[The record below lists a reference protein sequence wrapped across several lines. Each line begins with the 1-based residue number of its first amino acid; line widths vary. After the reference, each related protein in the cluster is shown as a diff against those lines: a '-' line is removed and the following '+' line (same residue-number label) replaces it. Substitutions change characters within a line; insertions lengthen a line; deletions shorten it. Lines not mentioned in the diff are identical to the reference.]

1 MSSEQLENTNNN
13 LEHDKL
19 IRSKNTHR
27 VDINHL
33 MFKIRENE
41 SKAKKENLFLFILV
55 FSIILSV
62 GLVLSF

>member
-1 MSSEQLENTNNN
+1 MSSEQ
-13 LEHDKL
+13 DKL
-19 IRSKNTHR
+19 IGSNKTHR

-33 MFKIRENE
+33 MFKIRANE
-41 SKAKKENLFLFILV
+41 SKAKKENLVLFILI

>member
-19 IRSKNTHR
+19 IISKNTHR